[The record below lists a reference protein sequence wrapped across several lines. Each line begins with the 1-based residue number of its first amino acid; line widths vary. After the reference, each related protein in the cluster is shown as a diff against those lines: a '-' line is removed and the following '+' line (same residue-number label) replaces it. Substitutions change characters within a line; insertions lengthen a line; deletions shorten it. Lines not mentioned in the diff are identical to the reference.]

1 MFRLAGHLG
10 KSVRWIEQNISS
22 SELTEWIA
30 YDEYIEPFGGRLLDE
45 QRSVLSMQ
53 NYQGEGKRVLKD
65 FNLYDYSME
74 TPKQK
79 EQEQLRVAKMQAEAQ
94 AAALKD
100 FFKSKVSQQNT
111 HNQS

>member
-30 YDEYIEPFGGRLLDE
+30 YYEYIEPFGGRLLDE
-45 QRSVLSMQ
+45 QRSVLSRQ
-53 NYQGEGKRVLKD
+53 NYQGDDKPTLKD
-65 FNLYDYSME
+65 FNLYDYSMQ

-79 EQEQLRVAKMQAEAQ
+79 EEEQSRIAKLKAEAQ
-94 AAALKD
+94 AADLKA
-100 FFKSKVSQQNT
+100 FFKAKAT
-111 HNQS
+111 

>member
-10 KSVRWIEQNISS
+10 KSVRWIEKNISS

-30 YDEYIEPFGGRLLDE
+30 FYEYIEPFGGRLLDE
-45 QRSVLSMQ
+45 QRSVLSKQ
-53 NYQGEGKRVLKD
+53 NYQGDDKPTLKD
-65 FNLYDYSME
+65 FNLYDYSMQ
-74 TPKQK
+74 TPEQK
-79 EQEQLRVAKMQAEAQ
+79 EQERLRVAKVQAEAQ